1 MKKNNYVIVLFFALF
16 VSIFSSQISLA
27 QTQLLFPGIGG
38 KNKVAANDK
47 KDGESVPSVLF
58 PTPRS
63 AAAYFLESMQEVQT
77 GSRSSYEK
85 ALTTLELSFID
96 RAMRSSVGRVT
107 ADRLILTL
115 KKLGGLNLSA
125 IPTYTDGA
133 RWYFRKQT
141 VDIGN
146 KIFDVEISIDKD
158 GSGNWRFTKETIL
171 SIENFEESLADVFG
185 DDNVTTSWRQKIK
198 KSMPE
203 WTSHTF
209 FIMKNGQW
217 LAIIFLIATGLLFFV
232 FARFILSRY
241 LRRKWNLDHIEQ
253 TLEEENDSTLP
264 FGILAFALTWV
275 SGLRL
280 LELHLD
286 VFSYLMRAGLIMTA
300 ISTVWVGLKIVDL
313 LGMHFEKVA
322 EESLNKFDDVLVPML
337 KKTAKV
343 VVVAVGAVFVAH
355 SLTFDI
361 GSILAGLGIGGVAV
375 ALAAKDTIS
384 NLFGSITV
392 LLDRPFQIGDY
403 IMMEKGIEGTVEE
416 VGFRSTRIRT
426 PYNSLISLPN
436 QILANVHVDNYGARK
451 MRRFRAILQVDQGT
465 DVKKLEEFCDRLV
478 YLIKLN
484 PMIKQDNFQVA
495 VHELTPQS
503 VNVLLNVFFETT
515 DTKVEIEEKHKFILE
530 ILSMA
535 KEINITLASSTQT
548 MLLKVPGTI

>member
-1 MKKNNYVIVLFFALF
+1 MKIKILIVLLCSLF
-16 VSIFSSQISLA
+16 IAIFSPQISLA

-38 KNKVAANDK
+38 KNKVVANDK
-47 KDGESVPSVLF
+47 KEVESSATVLF

-63 AAAYFLESMQEVQT
+63 SAAYFVESMHEVQT
-77 GSRSSYEK
+77 GSKSSYEK
-85 ALTTLELSFID
+85 ALTTLDLSFID
-96 RAMRSSVGRVT
+96 RAMRTSVGRVT

-115 KKLGGLNLSA
+115 KKLGGLNLNS

-141 VDIGN
+141 VEIGN

-158 GSGNWRFTKETIL
+158 GAGNWRFTKETIL
-171 SIENFEESLADVFG
+171 SIENFEESLADVIV
-185 DDNVTTSWRQKIK
+185 DDTVATSWRQKIK
-198 KSMPE
+198 KSMPS

-217 LAIIFLIATGLLFFV
+217 LAIVFLILVGLFLFV
-232 FARFILSRY
+232 FARFVLSRY

-253 TLEEENDSTLP
+253 SLEEENDSTLP

-503 VNVLLNVFFETT
+503 VNVLLNVFFETM